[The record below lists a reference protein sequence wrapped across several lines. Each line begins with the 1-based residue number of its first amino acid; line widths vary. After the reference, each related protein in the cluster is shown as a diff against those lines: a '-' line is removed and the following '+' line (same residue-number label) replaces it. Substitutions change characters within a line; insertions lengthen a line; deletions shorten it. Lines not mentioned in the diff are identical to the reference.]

1 MLLKYHEL
9 IPKFRYTFE
18 CLLPNRV
25 CVEKKTLYFLLIP
38 SHHVLKRHVPNG
50 HHQILNSSMSAF
62 PALLHH
68 DWHG

>member
-18 CLLPNRV
+18 CLLPNTV

-50 HHQILNSSMSAF
+50 HH
-62 PALLHH
+62 
-68 DWHG
+68 